1 MQWAPGS
8 IRYILHT
15 KKVEVGEGS
24 GKKSTNTGW
33 LLYGMDETNYRLGRT
48 SW

>member
-8 IRYILHT
+8 IRHILHT

-24 GKKSTNTGW
+24 GKKVQTQDGY
-33 LLYGMDETNYRLGRT
+33 YGMDETNYRLGRT